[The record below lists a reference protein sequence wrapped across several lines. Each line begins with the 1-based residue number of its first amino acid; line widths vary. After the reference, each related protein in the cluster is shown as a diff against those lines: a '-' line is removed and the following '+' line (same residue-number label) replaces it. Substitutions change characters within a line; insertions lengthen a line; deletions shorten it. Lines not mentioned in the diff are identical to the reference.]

1 MIHLNTDSKLTILMP
16 HQNKALAEA
25 IKNAT
30 PQQLD
35 QLREG
40 KDVKSLL
47 TSVFHDKTTASK
59 SDQTLLEILKNGAA
73 FKNMGNVADELKTL
87 VTSLK
92 NSPDLALKSSTLEGF
107 AKKMDSLN
115 GNTLKTQMDNSGIFM
130 ESKIGSAAQIVP
142 TLQEKLQT
150 LQTLLTKSTLP
161 EAKKIGGAL
170 EALVSTIDP
179 NQPLTTLQSAET
191 LTNELKKITDSLQ
204 KFITK
209 GDVLYSKEMGGMV
222 QKLDLLLAQPP
233 LSFQEIKATLSQL
246 YGALL
251 SSAASDANA
260 LLDTLERLLKQVA
273 NPSEESLP
281 LLKELSVKLRNT
293 LASGEATFRE
303 SGKLAAKLGEFSHPN
318 DLLIDK
324 VLQESMEGDLKSGLM
339 KLSEELQNSTSPH
352 SEELLKQVDKLLTQ
366 IDYHQL
372 LSALDHSTSLY
383 FPFEWDQLEN
393 GSLAFKKVENNKFY
407 CEINLQLKE
416 YGELNLLMALY
427 DKNQIEIQAHT
438 ETPQLKTLLQENVGE
453 LRGLLIDAGLSPR
466 RIRFFEMKES
476 PCASAEP
483 YGSFGSDLG
492 FEVKV

>member
-1 MIHLNTDSKLTILMP
+1 MIHLNTDTKLTILMP

-30 PQQLD
+30 PEQLD

-73 FKNMGNVADELKTL
+73 FKNMGNVSDELKAL
-87 VTSLK
+87 VTNLK
-92 NSPDLALKSSTLEGF
+92 NSPDLSLKSSTLEGF
-107 AKKMDSLN
+107 AKTMDSLN
-115 GNTLKTQMDNSGIFM
+115 GNTLKTQIGNSGIFM
-130 ESKIGSAAQIVP
+130 ESKIGSAAQIIP

-150 LQTLLTKSTLP
+150 LQALLAQSPLP
-161 EAKKIGGAL
+161 DAQKIGANIGDL
-170 EALVSTIDP
+170 LKTIDP
-179 NQPLTTLQSAET
+179 DQPLTTLQSAET
-191 LTNELKKITDSLQ
+191 LTKELKKITDALQ
-204 KFITK
+204 TFITK
-209 GDVLYSKEMGGMV
+209 GDVLYSKEMGGMI
-222 QKLDLLLAQPP
+222 QKLDLLLTQTP

-246 YGALL
+246 YGTLL
-251 SSAASDANA
+251 SSASSDANA
-260 LLDTLERLLKQVA
+260 LLDTLERLLKQVS
-273 NPSEESLP
+273 NPTEASLP
-281 LLKELSVKLRNT
+281 LLQEFGDELRDT

-303 SGKLAAKLGEFSHPN
+303 SGKLAAKLGEFSHP
-318 DLLIDK
+318 DTLLIDK

-339 KLSEELQNSTSPH
+339 KLSDELQESTSPH
-352 SEELLKQVDKLLTQ
+352 AEEVLKQVDKLLTQ

-372 LSALDHSTSLY
+372 LSTLDHSTSLY

-393 GSLAFKKVENNKFY
+393 GSLAFKKGEKNKFY

-438 ETPQLKTLLQENVGE
+438 ETPELKTLLQENVGE

-476 PCASAEP
+476 PSASVEP